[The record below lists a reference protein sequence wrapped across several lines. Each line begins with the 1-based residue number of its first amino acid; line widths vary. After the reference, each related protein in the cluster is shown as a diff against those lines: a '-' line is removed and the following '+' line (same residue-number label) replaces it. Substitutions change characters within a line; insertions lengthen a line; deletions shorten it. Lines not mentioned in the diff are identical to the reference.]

1 MRDVVVIKA
10 KARQTAGFSELADGL
25 NRVLGDESGVRCA
38 SNVAYHR
45 GMIRHCWTFLAVVV
59 LLSANADMAAEES
72 LEAILA
78 EPLPA
83 EAYVAS
89 VRCLTMR
96 TFKRIEV
103 LDENTL
109 LMRGSGNRSWIA
121 QTHQRCRGL
130 RNEHLLDFQQRRGR
144 ICIGDSFRGF
154 VAASERIVVTPVCGI
169 RVIYEVDNDQ
179 VAALDHAIRAKRF
192 TGTVLRSWNRKT
204 AVAE

>member
-1 MRDVVVIKA
+1 
-10 KARQTAGFSELADGL
+10 
-25 NRVLGDESGVRCA
+25 
-38 SNVAYHR
+38 
-45 GMIRHCWTFLAVVV
+45 MIRRRSTFLTVVV
-59 LLSANADMAAEES
+59 LLSACADMAAEES

-96 TFKRIEV
+96 TFRRIEV

-109 LMRGSGNRSWIA
+109 LMRGLGGRSWIA

-144 ICIGDSFRGF
+144 ICTGDSFRGF
-154 VAASERIVVTPVCGI
+154 IAASERIVVTPVCGI
-169 RVIYEVDNDQ
+169 RVIHEVDNDQ
-179 VAALDHAIRAKRF
+179 VVALDHAIRAKRY
-192 TGTVLRSWNRKT
+192 TGTVLRSWNQKT
-204 AVAE
+204 STAE

>member
-1 MRDVVVIKA
+1 
-10 KARQTAGFSELADGL
+10 
-25 NRVLGDESGVRCA
+25 
-38 SNVAYHR
+38 
-45 GMIRHCWTFLAVVV
+45 MIRHRSTCLAVAVF
-59 LLSANADMAAEES
+59 LNASANMAAEES

-144 ICIGDSFRGF
+144 ICRGDSFRGF
-154 VAASERIVVTPVCGI
+154 MAASERVAVTPVCGI

-179 VAALDHAIRAKRF
+179 IAALGHAIRAKRF
-192 TGTVLRSWNRKT
+192 TGTIMRSWNRKT
-204 AVAE
+204 ATAE

>member
-1 MRDVVVIKA
+1 MV
-10 KARQTAGFSELADGL
+10 
-25 NRVLGDESGVRCA
+25 GDESGVRCT

-45 GMIRHCWTFLAVVV
+45 GMIRHRSTCLAVAVF
-59 LLSANADMAAEES
+59 LNASANMAAEES

-96 TFKRIEV
+96 TTRRIEV
-103 LDENTL
+103 LDESTL
-109 LMRGSGNRSWIA
+109 LMRGSGSRSWIA
-121 QTHQRCRGL
+121 QTYQRCRGL

-144 ICIGDSFRGF
+144 ICTGDSFRGF
-154 VAASERIVVTPVCGI
+154 IAASERVVVTPVCGI

-179 VAALDHAIRAKRF
+179 VAALGHAIRAKRF
-192 TGTVLRSWNRKT
+192 TGTIMRSWNRKT
-204 AVAE
+204 ATAE

>member
-10 KARQTAGFSELADGL
+10 EARQTAGFSGLADRL
-25 NRVLGDESGVRCA
+25 SLILGDESGVRCA

-45 GMIRHCWTFLAVVV
+45 GMIRRRSTFLTVVV
-59 LLSANADMAAEES
+59 LLSACADMAAEES

-96 TFKRIEV
+96 TFRRIEV

-109 LMRGSGNRSWIA
+109 LMRGLGNRSWIA

-144 ICIGDSFRGF
+144 ICTGDSFRGF
-154 VAASERIVVTPVCGI
+154 IAASERIVVTPVCGI
-169 RVIYEVDNDQ
+169 RVIHEVDNDQ
-179 VAALDHAIRAKRF
+179 VVALDHAIRAKRY
-192 TGTVLRSWNRKT
+192 TGTVLRSWNQKT
-204 AVAE
+204 ATAE

>member
-1 MRDVVVIKA
+1 
-10 KARQTAGFSELADGL
+10 
-25 NRVLGDESGVRCA
+25 
-38 SNVAYHR
+38 
-45 GMIRHCWTFLAVVV
+45 MIRHRSTCLAVAVF
-59 LLSANADMAAEES
+59 LNASANMAAEES

-96 TFKRIEV
+96 TFRRIEV

-109 LMRGSGNRSWIA
+109 LMRGLGNRSWIA
-121 QTHQRCRGL
+121 QTYQRCRGL

-144 ICIGDSFRGF
+144 ICRGDSFRGF
-154 VAASERIVVTPVCGI
+154 MAGSERVAVTPVCGI

-179 VAALDHAIRAKRF
+179 VAALGHAIRAKRF
-192 TGTVLRSWNRKT
+192 TGTIMRSWNRKT
-204 AVAE
+204 ATAE